1 MKSIKVTSGTTQV
14 TEQTIWSVQLA
25 IKEKKMKHGNKKNAL
40 NNIVLK
46 SKCLANRAC
55 IF

>member
-1 MKSIKVTSGTTQV
+1 MKSIKVTLRTTQV
-14 TEQTIWSVQLA
+14 TEQTISSVQLA